1 MRVESALWSM
11 GRSLAVSELVFLKL
25 GGSIITDKRR
35 YETPRPMVI
44 ARIAKELNAALQARP
59 DIKLLLGH
67 GSGSF
72 GHFVADKY
80 HMREGHLKDWRGYA
94 ETSAA
99 AQRLNRVVTDAFLAE
114 GVCVVSVQPSASALC
129 HDGDLVEVGVDCIAK
144 LLQRGVVPVVYG
156 DVALDDVQGCTI
168 ISTEQIF
175 AYLARY
181 LRPQRI
187 IMVGEVPGVYSGDP
201 QRDSIVRLIPEI
213 TSRNYEQV
221 EQMLSTSFGVD
232 VTGGMLS
239 KVSTLF
245 NLIREQPNLTVRIIS
260 GRRNH
265 LVERVLIDPDLSE
278 GTLLR
283 Y

>member
-1 MRVESALWSM
+1 M
-11 GRSLAVSELVFLKL
+11 SELVFLKL

-35 YETPRPMVI
+35 YETPRSTII
-44 ARIAKELNAALQARP
+44 ARMAKELSAALQARP
-59 DIKLLLGH
+59 DIKLLVGH

-80 HMREGHLKDWRGYA
+80 RVHEGNLEDWRGYA
-94 ETSAA
+94 ETGAA
-99 AQRLNRVVTDAFLAE
+99 AQRLNRLVTDALLAE
-114 GVCVVSVQPSASALC
+114 GVCAVSIQPSASALC
-129 HDGDLVEVGVDCIAK
+129 HDAQLVEMAIDPIAK
-144 LLQRGVVPVVYG
+144 VLQHGGVPLVYG

-175 AYLARY
+175 TYLARY
-181 LRPQRI
+181 LRPERI

-213 TSRNYEQV
+213 SSRNYEQV

-232 VTGGMLS
+232 VTGGMLT
-239 KVSTLF
+239 KVKAMF
-245 NLIREQPNLTVRIIS
+245 ELIREQPNLTVRIIT
-260 GRRNH
+260 GRRNR
-265 LVERVLIDPDLSE
+265 LVEQVLLDPDLRE
-278 GTLLR
+278 GTLLH